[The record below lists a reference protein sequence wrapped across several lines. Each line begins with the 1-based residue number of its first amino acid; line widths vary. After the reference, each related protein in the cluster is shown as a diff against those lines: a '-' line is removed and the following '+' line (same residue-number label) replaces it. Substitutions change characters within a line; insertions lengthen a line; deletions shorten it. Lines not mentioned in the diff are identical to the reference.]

1 MQVTTYSKYHSCK
14 CFMREIH
21 SDIIC
26 LTQFSRV
33 TYSECHNKRLQIPY
47 YTQDQKP
54 TRSGRWP
61 YKILVTFPGERFFFL
76 FFARVKIRQANAQ
89 MPAYVPTLW
98 CSSSYLLSS
107 EQLAGNISPTSGAK
121 HLSLGGGHRALV
133 FQHANLAQFSDTS
146 APVWLG
152 GMSVLFACR
161 HTPDI
166 TY

>member
-1 MQVTTYSKYHSCK
+1 MFTWKMHLLDITCLPHFNRVTTSSFTFH
-14 CFMREIH
+14 
-21 SDIIC
+21 II
-26 LTQFSRV
+26 
-33 TYSECHNKRLQIPY
+33 NY
-47 YTQDQKP
+47 YP
-54 TRSGRWP
+54 TRSDQWTLENFCDLSRQKMCV
-61 YKILVTFPGERFFFL
+61 YIYVYFPRL
-76 FFARVKIRQANAQ
+76 KIRQTNAQ
-89 MPAYVPTLW
+89 MPTYVPTLW

-133 FQHANLAQFSDTS
+133 FQNANLAHFGDTS

-152 GMSVLFACR
+152 GMSVLFACH